1 LLLDPDF
8 DMRNDRAEQPLSQF
22 NMNEY
27 SQMIDHDMSTYQNGD
42 DASQTE
48 SELDDEQAECLNLV
62 KQVPLKIST
71 FREYLFWQAQ
81 NKVVD
86 GTEAEAQEA
95 PQANTQVESEEP
107 SGEQQVTLDDLLNEA
122 KSNNTPATIDTKTE
136 SPVVDNKTFPQ
147 DEGQQPRHS
156 GVDLGKRRTRNPS
169 LITDIIGKI
178 RQPENQP
185 YHEQELLMA
194 SSDSDS
200 DDNMR
205 DPRSNTQL
213 CNNDSIAQCSQDTY
227 EEQQFAIQHKQE
239 VLSAQQQQQE

>member
-1 LLLDPDF
+1 
-8 DMRNDRAEQPLSQF
+8 M
-22 NMNEY
+22 
-27 SQMIDHDMSTYQNGD
+27 
-42 DASQTE
+42 
-48 SELDDEQAECLNLV
+48 
-62 KQVPLKIST
+62 
-71 FREYLFWQAQ
+71 
-81 NKVVD
+81 
-86 GTEAEAQEA
+86 
-95 PQANTQVESEEP
+95 
-107 SGEQQVTLDDLLNEA
+107 TLDDLLNEA

-147 DEGQQPRHS
+147 DEGQQPRQS

-194 SSDSDS
+194 CSDSDS
-200 DDNMR
+200 DDNMH

-239 VLSAQQQQQE
+239 VLNAQQQQQEKTENKRRPLSIDELNNKVSDKFQQMKEKFDALKAGHQRSSPALDVGLKRQRYCL

>member
-1 LLLDPDF
+1 
-8 DMRNDRAEQPLSQF
+8 
-22 NMNEY
+22 
-27 SQMIDHDMSTYQNGD
+27 MIDHDMSTYQNGD

-48 SELDDEQAECLNLV
+48 SELDDEQAECLSLV

-136 SPVVDNKTFPQ
+136 SPVVDNKTFP
-147 DEGQQPRHS
+147 
-156 GVDLGKRRTRNPS
+156 
-169 LITDIIGKI
+169 
-178 RQPENQP
+178 
-185 YHEQELLMA
+185 
-194 SSDSDS
+194 
-200 DDNMR
+200 
-205 DPRSNTQL
+205 
-213 CNNDSIAQCSQDTY
+213 
-227 EEQQFAIQHKQE
+227 
-239 VLSAQQQQQE
+239 